1 MRGCGMAERSV
12 PVELPYT
19 TLSELVLATGT
30 AKSAVAARA
39 RRSAWPHSEVRGNGG
54 MQRQF
59 VLDKLPAELQVAVL
73 THRASCAPLT
83 LVPPALAP
91 ETEDKAKAKPVTF
104 DRETLWQRYGEL
116 PNAQKEEAQTRL
128 EALSA
133 VMLLIEKGVRQR
145 RAFEAIGEAKGL
157 PWRTMEQWYHGTR
170 QRPGAKH
177 YARADWLAALA
188 PSYSGGQRVAEFS
201 DEAWEF
207 IKADYLRLEAPALT
221 AVYRRAQRAATE
233 RGWALPSI
241 QTVTRRLEADIPRSI
256 RVLKREGEEALMRL
270 YPPMQRTVRTL
281 QALDAIN
288 GDGYEHNVFVK
299 WPDGTVDRPRTWFW
313 QDIYSRKILAFRVD
327 QTENADL
334 IRTSFGDVLEFG
346 IPKHVTI
353 DNTRAAANKWM
364 TGGVRNRYRFKVK
377 DDDPLGIFPMFGCK
391 VHWTSVFNGRGHG
404 QAKPVERAFGIGG
417 IGEVIDKHPAFA
429 GAYTGRNPTAKPE
442 NYGEAAVPLERFMEV
457 LTSEIV
463 EWNKRP
469 GRRTEMAGGFKSFDQ
484 VFEESYASSLITKGT
499 EEQRILCLLCAEAVT
514 VGRDGTF
521 SLEAGAKVGSG
532 RDGRNRYYAAQL
544 LEFEGQ
550 KVAVRFEPQRLHE
563 QVYAY
568 TLDGRRI
575 CVAECVEASGFFDTD
590 TGRTY
595 TRTRNQFLKATKRA
609 AAAEVRMN
617 AIEIAGLLPSN
628 EPGPKPDTKL
638 VKMFSPAPAR
648 APVQT
653 PEDIARFEDF
663 VRKEEARL
671 NQPKDVR
678 HVQQTSPAL
687 YAYWCYC
694 DSRLQE
700 GLELSEH
707 DVAHHTHFP
716 NDPRF
721 SSGQKMLEEEFSTR
735 WQDYLPDWVSP
746 KKKAG

>member
-1 MRGCGMAERSV
+1 MAERLL
-12 PVELPYT
+12 PLEAPYT
-19 TLSELVLATGT
+19 TFSELASASGV
-30 AKSAVAARA
+30 AKRAIGCRA
-39 RRSAWPHSEVRGNGG
+39 RRGAWAYTEVRANGG
-54 MQRQF
+54 LQRRFEIEQ
-59 VLDKLPAELQVAVL
+59 LPDDLKAAVL
-73 THRASCAPLT
+73 AHRASRAPLT
-83 LVPPALAP
+83 LVSPQHARADEEEPKANPA
-91 ETEDKAKAKPVTF
+91 TY

-116 PNAQKEEAQTRL
+116 PNAQKEEAKTRL

-133 VMLLIEKGVRQR
+133 VMQLINQGVKQR
-145 RAFEAIGEAKGL
+145 RAFEAVGEAKGL

-188 PSYSGGQRVAEFS
+188 PSYSGGQRIADLS
-201 DEAWEF
+201 DEAWEY
-207 IKADYLRLEAPALT
+207 IKADYLRLEAPALS
-221 AVYRRAQRAATE
+221 AVYRRALRAAAE
-233 RGWALPSI
+233 RGWSLPSV
-241 QTVTRRLEADIPRSI
+241 QTIKRRLQMDVPRSV
-256 RVLKREGEEALMRL
+256 RVLKRQGEEALMRL

-299 WPDGTVDRPRTWFW
+299 WPDGSVDRPRTWFW
-313 QDIYSRKILAFRVD
+313 QDTYSRKILAYGVD

-334 IRTSFGDVLEFG
+334 IRTSFGDVLELG
-346 IPKHVTI
+346 IPTHVTI

-364 TGGVRNRYRFKVK
+364 TGGVRHRYRFKVR
-377 DDDPLGIFPMFGCK
+377 DDDPLGIFPMFGCQ

-442 NYGEAAVPLERFMEV
+442 NYGEAAVPLARFMEV
-457 LTSEIV
+457 LTNEVI
-463 EWNKRP
+463 EWNKRR
-469 GRRTEMAGGFKSFDQ
+469 GRRTEMAGGEKSFDQ

-499 EEQRILCLLCAEAVT
+499 EEQRMLCLLCAEAVT
-514 VGRDGTF
+514 VGRDGSF
-521 SLEAGAKVGSG
+521 SLDAGAKVGQG
-532 RDGRNRYYAAQL
+532 RAGRNRYYAAPL
-544 LEFEGQ
+544 LEFDGQ
-550 KVAVRFEPQRLHE
+550 KIAVRFDPQSLHE
-563 QVYAY
+563 RVYAY

-575 CVAECVEASGFFDTD
+575 CVAECVEAAGFFDTD
-590 TGRTY
+590 TGRAY

-609 AAAEVRMN
+609 AAAEVRMSV
-617 AIEIAGLLPSN
+617 IESAGLLPSN

-700 GLELSEH
+700 GMELSEH

-735 WQDYLPDWVSP
+735 WQDYLPEWVSP